1 MLTKVYNMSGE
12 QVGEI
17 ELSEA
22 VFGIAPNAAV
32 VHDVTCR
39 TPTLGLAFRPVSRSP
54 MVKAHPSSLHRIA

>member
-22 VFGIAPNAAV
+22 VFGITPNESV
-32 VHDVTCR
+32 VHDVVKNH
-39 TPTLGLAFRPVSRSP
+39 LANLRQGTQSALTRAEVSVGRSKP
-54 MVKAHPSSLHRIA
+54 W

>member
-22 VFGIAPNAAV
+22 VFGVEAKRN
-32 VHDVTCR
+32 
-39 TPTLGLAFRPVSRSP
+39 
-54 MVKAHPSSLHRIA
+54 K